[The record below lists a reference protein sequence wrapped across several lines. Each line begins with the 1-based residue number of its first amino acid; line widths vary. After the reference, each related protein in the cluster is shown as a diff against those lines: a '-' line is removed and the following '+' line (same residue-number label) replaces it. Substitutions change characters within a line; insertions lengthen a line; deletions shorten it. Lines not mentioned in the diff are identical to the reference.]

1 MEKFGFKNTTEN
13 PTSLIIGTLEDI
25 SRYER
30 FSNYPL
36 KKSNVTFLSSPHNS
50 WIFIADEHESFHQFG
65 SLPNL
70 LPEGVYSIENL
81 SPKFSIENVCRG
93 WGFGFYN
100 FTRYKSNARSQKSF
114 LKADINLR
122 AISNE
127 LSAVYVTRDLIN
139 TPPNDMGPEEFLSFA
154 KSHMKDSGAKVSFEN
169 VEKNWPSVYA
179 VGKGSKRQPLVL
191 EIHYTPKDPKFSIGI
206 AGKGICFD
214 TGGYNL
220 KTGSGMDLMKKDMAG
235 AAQALALTKWII
247 DENLPVQIH
256 TIMPLAENSVSG
268 EAFRPSDV
276 IQTKK
281 GLTVEIGN
289 TDAEGRI
296 VLCDALHALSVEKP
310 DYIFDFATLTGAARV
325 ALGPDLPALF
335 SNSEDLAHDLIKLS
349 HEIHDPLW
357 HMPLWSPYKSMI
369 QSKVADLN
377 NATASSHAGAI
388 TAALYLQE
396 FVDKSIPWVH
406 IDFIGWN
413 MSSKP
418 GKPEGGEALGLKTIF
433 EYVKQKAS

>member
-1 MEKFGFKNTTEN
+1 MEKFGFKNEAKN
-13 PTSLIIGTLEDI
+13 PTPLIIGTLEDI
-25 SRYER
+25 STYER
-30 FSNYPL
+30 LSNYPL
-36 KKSNVTFLSSPHNS
+36 KKGSAAFLSPPHNA
-50 WIFIADEHESFHQFG
+50 WIFIADEYESFHQFG

-70 LPEGVYSIENL
+70 LPEGVYTIQNL
-81 SPKFSIENVCRG
+81 SPRFLIEDVCRG

-100 FTRYKSNARSQKSF
+100 FTRYKSNAGSQKPF
-114 LKADINLR
+114 LITEVDLKAL
-122 AISNE
+122 SNE

-139 TPPNDMGPEEFLSFA
+139 TPPNDMGPEDFLNFA
-154 KSHMKDSGAKVSFEN
+154 KTYMQDSDAKISFEN
-169 VEKNWPSVYA
+169 TEKNWPAVYA
-179 VGKGSKRQPLVL
+179 VGKGSKRQPFVL
-191 EIHYTPKDPKFSIGI
+191 EICYTPKNPRLSIGI

-247 DENLPVQIH
+247 DENLPVKIH
-256 TIMPLAENSVSG
+256 TIIPLAENSISG

-289 TDAEGRI
+289 TDAEGRV
-296 VLCDALHALSVEKP
+296 VLCDALYALSIEKP

-335 SNSEDLAHDLIKLS
+335 SNSEALAHDLVSLS
-349 HEIHDPLW
+349 HKIYDPLW

-377 NATASSHAGAI
+377 NATTSSHAGAI

-396 FVDKSIPWVH
+396 FVDKSIPWAH

-413 MSSKP
+413 ISNKP